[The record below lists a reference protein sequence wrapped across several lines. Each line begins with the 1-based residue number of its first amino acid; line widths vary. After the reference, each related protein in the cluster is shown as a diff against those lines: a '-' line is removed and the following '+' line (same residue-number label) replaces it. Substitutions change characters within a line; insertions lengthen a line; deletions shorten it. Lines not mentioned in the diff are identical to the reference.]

1 MSNPEI
7 RLVKH
12 AQIDREKWDHCLS
25 RSLLSLVYAQSW
37 YLDLVSP
44 GWDALIMGDY
54 EYVMPLTISRKLGIK
69 FLLQPIFAQQH
80 GIFPEPDSAIQNRFM
95 NLIRDHFSYVA
106 IQLNSENTAPFPED
120 FVASQRQN
128 FILNLDSGYEILK
141 ARYSKHCRRQIKKAE
156 NEKVFVMKG
165 ISVKEY
171 IDLKTIANDN
181 QLPEKSMKTLKQL
194 IAFGNTSGK
203 GTIYAAY
210 TRDNSLCA
218 AAFFLHWGNRVVYL
232 NAVSNAEG
240 KNTSAMYL
248 IVDQFI
254 QEQANSGITLDFE
267 GSSIPGIA
275 RFYQG
280 FGAVLEPYFS
290 VKLNRLPAPLRWII
304 K

>member
-7 RLVKH
+7 R
-12 AQIDREKWDHCLS
+12 QITHTEIDSGKWDRCLS
-25 RSLLSLVYAQSW
+25 GSSLSLVYAQSW

-44 GWDALIMGDY
+44 GWNALILGDY
-54 EYVMPLTISRKLGIK
+54 EYVMPLTIRRKAGIK

-80 GIFPEPDSAIQNRFM
+80 GIFPEPGLTVQNRFL
-95 NLIRDHFSYVA
+95 NYIRDQFSYVA
-106 IQLNSENTAPFPED
+106 IQLNSLNPAPFPEN
-120 FVASQRQN
+120 FVATQRQN
-128 FILNLDSGYEILK
+128 FILNQDCGYETMK
-141 ARYSKHCRRQIKKAE
+141 SRYSKHCRRQIKKAE
-156 NEKVFVMKG
+156 AEKVFVMKG
-165 ISVKEY
+165 IPVKEY
-171 IDLKTIANDN
+171 IDLKNRANDN

-218 AAFFLHWGNRVVYL
+218 AAFFLHSGNRVVYL

-254 QEQANSGITLDFE
+254 REHAEAGITLDFE

-280 FGAVLEPYFS
+280 FGAVLESYFS
-290 VKLNRLPAPLRWII
+290 IKLNRLPAPLRWII